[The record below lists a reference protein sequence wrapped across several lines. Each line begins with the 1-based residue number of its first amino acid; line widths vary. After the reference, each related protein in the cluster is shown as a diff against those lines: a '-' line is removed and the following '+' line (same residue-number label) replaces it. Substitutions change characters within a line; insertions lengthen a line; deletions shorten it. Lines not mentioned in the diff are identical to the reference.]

1 MRLAV
6 TGASGRMGGEVLAA
20 AADRAD
26 GVVLVAASD
35 PESVDA
41 DAVGEDTDV
50 VADADLAAALA
61 EHEVD
66 ALVDFTAP
74 DALADYAAAC
84 ADAGV
89 ALVTGT
95 TGLTD
100 DHRAELADAAESVP
114 VLHAPNFSKGVAV
127 LARLVGDAAAA
138 LADYDVELVEAHHNG
153 KTDAPSG
160 TALSLLDA
168 VDGARGDSP
177 RVHGREGEAPRTED
191 EIGVHAV
198 RAGDVTGMHEV
209 WLAGGREELRL
220 THRAESRRVFAE
232 GALDAAAWLAGRDAG
247 QYSFAQVLGMT
258 TDGTEVAA

>member
-1 MRLAV
+1 MGLAV

-26 GVVLVAASD
+26 SVVLAASSD
-35 PESVDA
+35 P
-41 DAVGEDTDV
+41 DAVDVDTEV
-50 VADADLAAALA
+50 VDDADLAAALA
-61 EHEVD
+61 AHEVD
-66 ALVDFTAP
+66 VLVDFTAP
-74 DALADYAAAC
+74 SALADYADAC

-100 DHRAELADAAESVP
+100 DHRAALADAADSIP
-114 VLHAPNFSKGVAV
+114 VLHAPNFSYGVAC
-127 LARLVGDAAAA
+127 LTRLVVDAAAA

-168 VDGARGDSP
+168 VDDARGESP
-177 RVHGREGEAPRTED
+177 RVYGREGEAPRSAGEV
-191 EIGVHAV
+191 GVHAV
-198 RAGDVTGMHEV
+198 RAGDVTGVHEV
-209 WLAGGREELRL
+209 WLVGGREELRL

-247 QYSFAQVLGMT
+247 EYSFDDVLGMT
-258 TDGTEVAA
+258 ADGTEVAA

>member
-20 AADRAD
+20 AADRDAS
-26 GVVLVAASD
+26 VVLAVS
-35 PESVDA
+35 SDA
-41 DAVGEDTDV
+41 DTVDPTSAEADTEI
-50 VADADLAAALA
+50 VADADLPAALA
-61 EHEVD
+61 AHEVD
-66 ALVDFTAP
+66 VLVDFTAP
-74 DALADYAAAC
+74 AALADYAAAC

-100 DHRAELADAAESVP
+100 EHRAALADAADSVP

-127 LARLVGDAAAA
+127 LHRLVGDAAAA
-138 LADYDVELVEAHHNG
+138 LADYDVELVEAHHDG

-168 VDGARGDSP
+168 VDDARGESP
-177 RVHGREGEAPRTED
+177 RVHGREGEAPRREG

-247 QYSFAQVLGMT
+247 EYSFAEVL
-258 TDGTEVAA
+258 EVGA

>member
-6 TGASGRMGGEVLAA
+6 TGASGRMGREVLAA
-20 AADRAD
+20 AADRDAS
-26 GVVLVAASD
+26 VVLAVSSD
-35 PESVDA
+35 PDAVEPATVDA
-41 DAVGEDTDV
+41 DTEV
-50 VADADLAAALA
+50 VHDADLADALA
-61 EHEVD
+61 AQEVD
-66 ALVDFTAP
+66 VLVDFTAP
-74 DALADYAAAC
+74 DATADYATAC
-84 ADAGV
+84 AEAGV

-100 DHRAELADAAESVP
+100 DHRAALADAAGAVP

-127 LARLVGDAAAA
+127 LHQLVEDAAAA
-138 LADYDVELVEAHHNG
+138 LADYDVELVETHHDG

-168 VDGARGDSP
+168 VDDARGESP
-177 RVHGREGEAPRTED
+177 RVHGREGEAPRTEG
-191 EIGVHAV
+191 EVGVHAV
-198 RAGDVTGMHEV
+198 RAGDVTGVHEV

-247 QYSFAQVLGMT
+247 QHEFAAVL
-258 TDGTEVAA
+258 EVGA

>member
-20 AADRAD
+20 AADRAER
-26 GVVLVAASD
+26 VVLAVSSEPDAVGPTA
-35 PESVDA
+35 VDA
-41 DAVGEDTDV
+41 DTEIVP
-50 VADADLAAALA
+50 DADLADALA
-61 EHEVD
+61 AHEVD
-66 ALVDFTAP
+66 VLVDFTAP
-74 DALADYAAAC
+74 SALVDYAAAC

-100 DHRAELADAAESVP
+100 DHRGALADAADAVP

-127 LARLVGDAAAA
+127 LTRLVGEAAGA
-138 LADYDVELVEAHHNG
+138 LADYDVELVEAHHDG

-168 VDGARGDSP
+168 VDDVRGESP
-177 RVHGREGEAPRTED
+177 RVHGREGEAPRAED
-191 EIGVHAV
+191 EVGVHAV
-198 RAGDVTGMHEV
+198 RAGDVTGVHEV

-247 QYSFAQVLGMT
+247 QYEFEAVL
-258 TDGTEVAA
+258 EVDA

>member
-6 TGASGRMGGEVLAA
+6 TGTSGRMGGEVLAA
-20 AADRAD
+20 AADRAES
-26 GVVLVAASD
+26 VVLAVSSD
-35 PESVDA
+35 PAAVDTGAVDA
-41 DAVGEDTDV
+41 ETEI
-50 VADADLAAALA
+50 VADADLPAALA
-61 EHEVD
+61 AHEVD
-66 ALVDFTAP
+66 VLVDFTAP
-74 DALADYAAAC
+74 DALADSAAAC

-100 DHRAELADAAESVP
+100 DHRGALADAAGSVP

-127 LARLVGDAAAA
+127 LTQLVGEAAAA
-138 LADYDVELVEAHHNG
+138 LADYDVELVEAHHDG

-168 VDGARGDSP
+168 VDDARGESP
-177 RVHGREGEAPRTED
+177 RVHGREGEAPRREG

-247 QYSFAQVLGMT
+247 EYSFAEVL
-258 TDGTEVAA
+258 EVGA

>member
-20 AADRAD
+20 AADRTD
-26 GVVLVAASD
+26 GVVLAASSD
-35 PESVDA
+35 PEAVDA
-41 DAVGEDTDV
+41 DAVAEDTEI

-61 EHEVD
+61 AHEVD
-66 ALVDFTAP
+66 VLVDFTAP
-74 DALADYAAAC
+74 AALADYAAAC

-89 ALVTGT
+89 AFVTGT
-95 TGLTD
+95 TGLDET
-100 DHRAELADAAESVP
+100 HRTALADAAESVP

-127 LARLVGDAAAA
+127 LTQLVGDAAAA

-168 VDGARGDSP
+168 LDEARGESP
-177 RVHGREGEAPRTED
+177 RVHGREGEAPRNEGD
-191 EIGVHAV
+191 VGVHAV

-220 THRAESRRVFAE
+220 THRAESLRVFAE
-232 GALDAAAWLAGRDAG
+232 GALDAAAWLAERDAG
-247 QYSFAQVLGMT
+247 QYEFAEVL
-258 TDGTEVAA
+258 EVDA

>member
-20 AADRAD
+20 AADRAES
-26 GVVLVAASD
+26 VVLAVSSD
-35 PESVDA
+35 PEAVDPVTV
-41 DAVGEDTDV
+41 DVDTAVV
-50 VADADLAAALA
+50 HDADLADALA
-61 EHEVD
+61 AHEVD
-66 ALVDFTAP
+66 VLVDFTAP
-74 DALADYAAAC
+74 AALADYAAAC
-84 ADAGV
+84 VDAGV

-100 DHRAELADAAESVP
+100 DGRAALADAADSVP

-127 LARLVGDAAAA
+127 LTQLVGDAAAA
-138 LADYDVELVEAHHNG
+138 LADYDVELVEAHHDG

-168 VDGARGDSP
+168 VDEARGESP
-177 RVHGREGEAPRTED
+177 RVHGREGEAPRSE
-191 EIGVHAV
+191 EEVGVHAV

-247 QYSFAQVLGMT
+247 QYEFEAVL
-258 TDGTEVAA
+258 EVDA